1 MLNSENIGKRLRQVR
16 EFFKFTQQRMA
27 EVVRIQEST
36 YKRNEKGLP
45 LLNMNSLDQLHD
57 ELGITRIVK
66 SGINPIQ
73 DIEILLN
80 NSLIGILS

>member
-27 EVVRIQEST
+27 EIVRLQEST
-36 YKRNEKGLP
+36 YKRNEKGSH

-57 ELGITRIVK
+57 ELGYLGRMAFIRK
-66 SGINPIQ
+66 RSG
-73 DIEILLN
+73 LLERYP
-80 NSLIGILS
+80 GKRG